1 MSEFKTIRDILTF
14 LKSFDF
20 SDYAI
25 IEVCR
30 TRYFTKRE
38 KKVFEHYPLYLQH
51 GRTQAEIGYYVNMSQ
66 PTVSNILRRCRTKI
80 IAIKNLLKDA
90 EKHLE
95 VIKSVCTQNA
105 YDVLCKA
112 LAGTRFAH
120 IAAERNCTVFNI
132 SLICS
137 CALRRLKTAA
147 PETYNWVY
155 AFLRAISIV
164 RSKKE

>member
-1 MSEFKTIRDILTF
+1 MNKLKTIHDILTF
-14 LKSFDF
+14 LKNFDF

-30 TRYFTKRE
+30 TCYFTKRE
-38 KKVFEHYPLYLQH
+38 KKVFEYYPLYLR
-51 GRTQAEIGYYVNMSQ
+51 GRTQAETGYYVNMSQ
-66 PTVSNILRRCRTKI
+66 PTVSSILKRCRLKI
-80 IAIKNLLKDA
+80 VTIKNLLKDA

-95 VIKSVCTQNA
+95 VIRSVCTQNA

-120 IAAERNCTVFNI
+120 IAAEKNCTVFNI

-137 CALRRLKTAA
+137 CALRRLKAIA

-155 AFLRAISIV
+155 SFLRTMSIV
-164 RSKKE
+164 RPKKE